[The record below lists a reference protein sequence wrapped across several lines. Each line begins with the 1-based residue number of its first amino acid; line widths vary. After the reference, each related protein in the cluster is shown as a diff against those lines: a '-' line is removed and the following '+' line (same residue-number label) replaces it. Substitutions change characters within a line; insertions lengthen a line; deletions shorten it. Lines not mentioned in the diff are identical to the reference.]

1 MYLVMA
7 IEHFPDSEPV
17 TTLEIRDHE
26 ADARMLAR
34 CMRDE
39 AKTARRQAAVFVYPI
54 DPDSAI
60 YQRNVAPPR
69 RRRRGA

>member
-1 MYLVMA
+1 MYLIMA

-39 AKTARRQAAVFVYPI
+39 AKAANRQASIGVHPI
-54 DPDSAI
+54 GEQVQA
-60 YQRNVAPPR
+60 YRVTAL
-69 RRRRGA
+69 RRGRNRR